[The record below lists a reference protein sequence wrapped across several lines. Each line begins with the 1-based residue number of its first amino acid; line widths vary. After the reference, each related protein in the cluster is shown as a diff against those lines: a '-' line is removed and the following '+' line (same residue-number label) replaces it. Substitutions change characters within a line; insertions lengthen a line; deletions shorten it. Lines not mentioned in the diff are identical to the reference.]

1 MSRNFYKE
9 HLSLC
14 HRLDGLERVIAPP
27 DLRMIVIDH
36 NKPDD
41 DLPVVDKLTQW
52 DLVLEIERKSPIHAN
67 TDTAFLS

>member
-9 HLSLC
+9 YLSLN
-14 HRLDGLERVIAPP
+14 HRLNGLERVIVPP

-52 DLVLEIERKSPIHAN
+52 DLVLEIEKKSPIHAK
-67 TDTAFLS
+67 TDTAFWS

>member
-1 MSRNFYKE
+1 MSRNFHKE

-14 HRLDGLERVIAPP
+14 HRLNGIEMVDAPP

-41 DLPVVDKLTQW
+41 ELPVVDKLTQW
-52 DLVLEIERKSPIHAN
+52 DLVLEIEKPPIQGKVAH
-67 TDTAFLS
+67 S

>member
-9 HLSLC
+9 LLSQIN
-14 HRLDGLERVIAPP
+14 RLNGLERVIAPP
-27 DLRMIVIDH
+27 ELRMIVIDQ
-36 NKPDD
+36 NKPVD

-52 DLVLEIERKSPIHAN
+52 DLVLEIEKKSPIHAN

>member
-1 MSRNFYKE
+1 MSRNFFKE
-9 HLSLC
+9 YLSLN
-14 HRLDGLERVIAPP
+14 HRLNGLERVIAPP

-52 DLVLEIERKSPIHAN
+52 DLVLEIEKKSPIHAK
-67 TDTAFLS
+67 TDTAFWS